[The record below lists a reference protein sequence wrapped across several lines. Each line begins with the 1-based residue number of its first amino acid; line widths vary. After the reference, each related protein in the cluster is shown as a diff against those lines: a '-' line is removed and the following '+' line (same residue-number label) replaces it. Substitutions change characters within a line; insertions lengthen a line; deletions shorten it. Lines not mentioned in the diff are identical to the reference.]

1 MHLLMNWPGLYW
13 KRKCFLM
20 HCSCN
25 YILSMCEDVNQGLT
39 TRCLRI
45 CFQLHLQKGLKTL
58 KSSVFFLNL
67 NDYIM
72 IALHYIDRISPKSK
86 MENNLVKVTPVVC
99 LHTAVVFLLVE
110 IKWDGEKKKT
120 KKKTQSH
127 FPSCRFSLSTWA
139 TALSQPTNGSSKTVA
154 VVFQPHWHNLGRCPA
169 PRSAVT
175 KRHIISLLVSVS
187 SCQYERERRS
197 LSTANVQEA
206 AESLEL
212 LTMTVWDSERKYFDR
227 TFERGMWPS
236 LSCCRRLMGIALCK
250 SHTHWYCQVYSGGQ

>member
-110 IKWDGEKKKT
+110 IKWDGEKKNPP
-120 KKKTQSH
+120 KKLSLIFPPVVSH
-127 FPSCRFSLSTWA
+127 
-139 TALSQPTNGSSKTVA
+139 SQPE
-154 VVFQPHWHNLGRCPA
+154 PL
-169 PRSAVT
+169 
-175 KRHIISLLVSVS
+175 
-187 SCQYERERRS
+187 
-197 LSTANVQEA
+197 
-206 AESLEL
+206 
-212 LTMTVWDSERKYFDR
+212 
-227 TFERGMWPS
+227 PS
-236 LSCCRRLMGIALCK
+236 LSPLMDPARLLLLFSNHTDIIWAVVQRREVLSQKDTLFLCLFQFLVV
-250 SHTHWYCQVYSGGQ
+250 STRERDEVCPQQMFSRQLRV